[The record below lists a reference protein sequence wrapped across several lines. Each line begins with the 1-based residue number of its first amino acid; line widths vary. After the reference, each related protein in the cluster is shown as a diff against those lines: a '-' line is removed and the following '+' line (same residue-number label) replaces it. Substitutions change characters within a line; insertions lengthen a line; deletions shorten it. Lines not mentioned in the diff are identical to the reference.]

1 MSQRVAVAVRNA
13 AVANRYRYIPAVP
26 RWFYSFVPFKVA
38 TGGSSALVSLYLL
51 ELGGNSSTVGL
62 TFALAS
68 MFSLL
73 GALFWGRLS
82 DRTLRRKPF
91 ILLGFA
97 SVPVFLA
104 PMAFVKTPGQLI
116 ALNTVYAFFLS
127 STLSVPIAL
136 VLRSVRK
143 HSWDYGIGKF
153 NEISGWGW
161 VLGLVLGF
169 GLSRFLTIPQLLL
182 TFAAMAVPSVF
193 MGKAMIREVPVYIN
207 RRSIAAFANYVVEKA
222 RYFPSF
228 ILHTNF
234 SLPKELRLFYAAFFL
249 FWVSSGLYFPQMPV
263 LLTGSGFGREMVYL
277 ALIANSAVAAL
288 NYTRV
293 SLNMGENKEGT
304 LRKGLLLRAGAIVA
318 VMVGLFVSPAPLPL
332 VLASYALA
340 GYSWTFIGVSSTAI
354 VSEKA
359 GEKEKGS
366 AMGTYNVVSSAG
378 YITGSLLGG
387 PLIGAAG
394 FGWTFL
400 TGALLVAAS
409 LLLLRKGKG

>member
-13 AVANRYRYIPAVP
+13 TVANRYRYIPSIP
-26 RWFYSFVPFKVA
+26 GWFYSFVPFKVA
-38 TGGSSALVSLYLL
+38 TGGSSVLVSLYLL
-51 ELGGNSSTVGL
+51 ELGGSASTVGL

-68 MFSLL
+68 LASML

-104 PMAFVKTPGQLI
+104 LMAFVKTPGQLI
-116 ALNTVYAFFLS
+116 ALNTVYAFFLA

-153 NEISGWGW
+153 NEVSGWGW

-169 GLSRFLTIPQLLL
+169 FLSRFLTIPQLLL
-182 TFAAMAVPSVF
+182 TFAAISVPSIF
-193 MGKAMIREVPVYIN
+193 MGKAMVREAPVYIN
-207 RRSIAAFANYVVEKA
+207 RRSIAAFGNYVVEKA

-234 SLPKELRLFYAAFFL
+234 SLPRELRWFYLAFFL
-249 FWVSSGLYFPQMPV
+249 FWVSAGLYFPQMPV
-263 LLTGSGFGREMVYL
+263 LLTERGFGREMVYL

-293 SLNMGENKEGT
+293 SMNMGENKGST
-304 LRKGLLLRAGAIVA
+304 LGKGLLLRAGAVVT
-318 VMVGLFVSPAPLPL
+318 VMMGLFVSPVLLPL
-332 VLASYALA
+332 ALASYALA
-340 GYSWTFIGVSSTAI
+340 GYSWTFIGISSTAI

-366 AMGTYNVVSSAG
+366 AMGTYNVISSAG
-378 YITGSLLGG
+378 YITGSALSGALISGVGFGGAFGLGLLLLGG
-387 PLIGAAG
+387 SL
-394 FGWTFL
+394 
-400 TGALLVAAS
+400 ALL
-409 LLLLRKGKG
+409 RR

>member
-1 MSQRVAVAVRNA
+1 MSQRVSTAVRSA
-13 AVANRYRYIPAVP
+13 AIANRYRHVPKMP

-51 ELGGNSSTVGL
+51 QLGGNASTVGI

-68 MFSLL
+68 LSSML

-97 SVPVFLA
+97 SVPLFLA
-104 PMAFVKTPGQLI
+104 TMAFVRTPSQLI
-116 ALNTVYAFFLS
+116 ALNTFYAFFLA

-153 NEISGWGW
+153 NEVSGWGW
-161 VLGLVLGF
+161 VLGLILGF
-169 GLSRFLTIPQLLL
+169 GLSRFLTISQLFV
-182 TFAAMAVPSVF
+182 TFATISIPSIF
-193 MGKAMIREVPVYIN
+193 MGKAMIKEVPVYIN
-207 RRSIAAFANYVVEKA
+207 RRSIATFGNYVVEKA

-228 ILHTNF
+228 VLHTNF
-234 SLPKELRLFYAAFFL
+234 SLPESLRRFYISFFL
-249 FWVSSGLYFPQMPV
+249 FWISAGLYFPQIPV
-263 LLTGSGFGREMVYL
+263 LLTKAGYDREMVYL

-288 NYTRV
+288 NYGRV
-293 SLNMGENKEGT
+293 GSFMGGNKEGT
-304 LRKGLLLRAGAIVA
+304 LRKGLFLRSLAFISILAGTLL
-318 VMVGLFVSPAPLPL
+318 FPALLPL
-332 VLASYALA
+332 AVLSYLLA
-340 GYSWTFIGVSSTAI
+340 GYSWTFIGLSSTAI
-354 VSEKA
+354 VGEKA

-378 YITGSLLGG
+378 YIIGNLLGG
-387 PLIGAAG
+387 TVISTAGFPATFGFGLLLIGG
-394 FGWTFL
+394 SM
-400 TGALLVAAS
+400 ALM
-409 LLLLRKGKG
+409 RK

>member
-1 MSQRVAVAVRNA
+1 MSQRAATAVRTA
-13 AVANRYRYIPAVP
+13 AIANRYRHIPKMP

-51 ELGGNSSTVGL
+51 QLGGGASTVGV

-68 MFSLL
+68 LASML

-97 SVPVFLA
+97 SVPVFLTL
-104 PMAFVKTPGQLI
+104 MAFVRSPAQLI
-116 ALNTVYAFFLS
+116 ALNTLYAFFLA

-169 GLSRFLTIPQLLL
+169 GLSRFLTIPQLFL
-182 TFAAMAVPSVF
+182 TFAAISLPSIF
-193 MGKAMIREVPVYIN
+193 MGKGMIREVPVYIN
-207 RRSIAAFANYVVEKA
+207 RRSIAAFGNYVVEKA

-234 SLPKELRLFYAAFFL
+234 SLPEGLKGFYLAFFI
-249 FWVSSGLYFPQMPV
+249 FWISSGLYFPQVPV
-263 LLTGSGFGREMVYL
+263 LLTKAGYGREIVYL

-288 NYTRV
+288 NYGRV
-293 SLNMGENKEGT
+293 GSLMGGNKEGT
-304 LRKGLLLRAGAIVA
+304 LMKGLILRSLAFIAVLAGTLL
-318 VMVGLFVSPAPLPL
+318 FPALLPL
-332 VLASYALA
+332 AVLSYLLA
-340 GYSWTFIGVSSTAI
+340 GYSWTFIGISSTAI

-366 AMGTYNVVSSAG
+366 AMGTYNVISSAG
-378 YITGSLLGG
+378 YITGNLLGG
-387 PLIGAAG
+387 AVISSAGFPAAFGLGLLLIGG
-394 FGWTFL
+394 SI
-400 TGALLVAAS
+400 ALI
-409 LLLLRKGKG
+409 RK

>member
-1 MSQRVAVAVRNA
+1 MSQRVATAVRNA
-13 AVANRYRYIPAVP
+13 AIANRYRHIPKMP

-51 ELGGNSSTVGL
+51 QLGGGASTVGI

-68 MFSLL
+68 LASML

-91 ILLGFA
+91 ILLGFT
-97 SVPVFLA
+97 SVPIFLTA
-104 PMAFVKTPGQLI
+104 MAFVKSPAQLI

-169 GLSRFLTIPQLLL
+169 GLSRFLTIPRLFLA
-182 TFAAMAVPSVF
+182 FAVISIPSIF
-193 MGKAMIREVPVYIN
+193 LGKAMIREVPIYLN
-207 RRSIAAFANYVVEKA
+207 RKSISAFGNYVVEKA

-234 SLPKELRLFYAAFFL
+234 SLPDGLKRFYIAFFL
-249 FWVSSGLYFPQMPV
+249 FWISAGLYFPQIPV
-263 LLTGSGFGREMVYL
+263 LLTKAGYGREIIYL

-288 NYTRV
+288 NYGRV
-293 SLNMGENKEGT
+293 GSIMKEDKKGT
-304 LRKGLLLRAGAIVA
+304 LKKGLLLRSAAFIAVLAGTLVY
-318 VMVGLFVSPAPLPL
+318 PALLPL
-332 VLASYALA
+332 AVFSYLLA
-340 GYSWTFIGVSSTAI
+340 GYSWTFIGLSSTAI
-354 VSEKA
+354 VGEKA

-378 YITGSLLGG
+378 YITGNVLGG
-387 PLIGAAG
+387 AVISSAGFTAAFGFGLLLIGG
-394 FGWTFL
+394 SI
-400 TGALLVAAS
+400 ALM
-409 LLLLRKGKG
+409 RK